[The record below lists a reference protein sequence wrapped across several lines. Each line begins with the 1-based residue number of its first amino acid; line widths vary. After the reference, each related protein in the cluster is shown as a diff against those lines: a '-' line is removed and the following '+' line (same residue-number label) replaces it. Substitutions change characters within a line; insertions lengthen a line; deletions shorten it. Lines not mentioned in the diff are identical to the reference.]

1 MWIDKEG
8 YVTKDGKSESNTKL
22 MRDTTIYDKDC
33 CVYIFKIGRDGLTA
47 ALQVGAVKTISN
59 ETD

>member
-1 MWIDKEG
+1 
-8 YVTKDGKSESNTKL
+8 

>member
-1 MWIDKEG
+1 MC
-8 YVTKDGKSESNTKL
+8 
-22 MRDTTIYDKDC
+22 DKDC
-33 CVYIFKIGRDGLTA
+33 CVYTFMIGRDGPA